1 MSAEVMFV
9 WKGSTVN
16 LKLSR
21 SVVRFL
27 AEQHG
32 RLAEVGPTQCL
43 RDILDWFQHCD
54 PGKDESF
61 RALEEKYGAN
71 SDFDNVC
78 SFLREYDYEEL
89 KRAYPKQ
96 CGSLWMAVRGVLRR
110 MNQNRSTPTPT
121 STMLSTASAESTR
134 NPVNAAQNVR
144 EGADNVAF
152 EILMLLSNPDMIRLS
167 DSNREHLSHVEQTLC
182 TALEDVRLILRLF
195 ENADT
200 PMKSEPTFN
209 DDNFHGGSSGSEYG
223 NGSNSPDS
231 GFSGP
236 SGSSPG
242 ADSGFA
248 PGGGGGGNFGWFS
261 ANNISQRLADVS
273 IQSPRGQNQ
282 AAAPASKA
290 TSTRSKSSKRSSTR
304 NLAVQAE
311 SSVPPAAKRVSMRNR
326 ASKRFSLGLQKAS
339 QDINKRLSSKSTKS
353 QSQRPTLCPP
363 SALKAEPSL

>member
-261 ANNISQRLADVS
+261 TALLL
-273 IQSPRGQNQ
+273 
-282 AAAPASKA
+282 AAAVAETLAGSPPT
-290 TSTRSKSSKRSSTR
+290 TSLSDSQMSPFSRQGAKTKLRRR
-304 NLAVQAE
+304 
-311 SSVPPAAKRVSMRNR
+311 PPRQPLRGP
-326 ASKRFSLGLQKAS
+326 SLPKGHQLETLQCK
-339 QDINKRLSSKSTKS
+339 
-353 QSQRPTLCPP
+353 QSQVYLLLP
-363 SALKAEPSL
+363 SV